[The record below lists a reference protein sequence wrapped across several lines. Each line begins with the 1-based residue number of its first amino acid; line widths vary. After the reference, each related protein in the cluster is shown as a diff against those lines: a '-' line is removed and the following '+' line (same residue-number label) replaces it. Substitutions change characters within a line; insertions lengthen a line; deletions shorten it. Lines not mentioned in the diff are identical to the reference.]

1 MKISGE
7 EIDVIR
13 THLVAIGLLARTYD
27 LGRNTLELR
36 VTNKGMQ
43 VYATLLQLFGKNK
56 ILTGP
61 FMSDDVIESNIR
73 HHLRQLL
80 FDERFVTM
88 VELEDYCLTN
98 RGAEHITVLFKLA
111 LKGHVSK
118 AMKAVKLFKWLK
130 GLKG

>member
-27 LGRNTLELR
+27 LGRNIVQLR

-43 VYATLLQLFGKNK
+43 VYATLLHLFGKNK

-73 HHLRQLL
+73 HHLRELL
-80 FDERFVTM
+80 FSEGFVTM
-88 VELEDYCLTN
+88 IELDSYSFTN
-98 RGAEHITVLFKLA
+98 RGAEHITVLFKLN
-111 LKGHVSK
+111 LKGHVSLV
-118 AMKAVKLFKWLK
+118 MKIVNLITWLERK
-130 GLKG
+130 G